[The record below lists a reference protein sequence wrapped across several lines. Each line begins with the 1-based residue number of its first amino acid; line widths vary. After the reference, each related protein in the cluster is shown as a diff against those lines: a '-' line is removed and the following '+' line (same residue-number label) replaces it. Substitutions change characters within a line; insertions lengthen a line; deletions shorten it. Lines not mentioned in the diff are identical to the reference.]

1 MQRAVEAHLS
11 SRQVARVIYG
21 AIIGMALI
29 VSLQDHP
36 PSSGVMVA
44 TLLATGLAVALA
56 ELYSEW
62 VGIEISR
69 RRQIMSDELRR
80 VAAGVIAVAFG
91 ISFPAVFFL
100 LAAAGALEVDTAF
113 TLAKWSGL
121 GLVAFYGFCAGRLA
135 GDGLPAALLQAVAV
149 GLIGGVLIALK
160 ALVH

>member
-1 MQRAVEAHLS
+1 MRAAFEAHLG

-21 AIIGMALI
+21 SIIGLSLVVALEK
-29 VSLQDHP
+29 HP
-36 PSSGVMVA
+36 PSAGVMVA
-44 TLLATGLAVALA
+44 TLLGTALAVALA
-56 ELYSEW
+56 ESYSEW
-62 VGIEISR
+62 VGIETRKR
-69 RRQIMSDELRR
+69 RHIERR
-80 VAAGVIAVAFG
+80 EAHEIAVDVAAVAFG

-135 GDGLPAALLQAVAV
+135 GDSLPAALLQAGAVA
-149 GLIGGVLIALK
+149 LIGGLVIALK